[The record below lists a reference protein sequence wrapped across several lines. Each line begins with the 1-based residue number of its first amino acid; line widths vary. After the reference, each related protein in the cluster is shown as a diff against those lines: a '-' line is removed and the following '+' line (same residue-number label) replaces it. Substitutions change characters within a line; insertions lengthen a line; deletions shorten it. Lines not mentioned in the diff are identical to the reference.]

1 MDEHNKIPLENEDD
15 LYLGI
20 TIRHKG
26 KKFPVCVI
34 FKKEE
39 QSYNN
44 VMETIDGLV
53 QSIRVCLL
61 KNEII
66 PFPYDGDAKT
76 FFGV

>member
-1 MDEHNKIPLENEDD
+1 MDEHNKIPLNNKDD

-20 TIRHKG
+20 TIRNKG
-26 KKFPVCVI
+26 RNFPAYVVLN
-34 FKKEE
+34 KEE
-39 QSYNN
+39 QSYDN
-44 VMETIDGLV
+44 VMTTLNGLV

-76 FFGV
+76 CCEV